1 MRFTKEKK
9 EIILSYLLEKIAEG
23 REDIP
28 HRVAEEFG
36 INLNTVHLYITEL
49 IEQGKIRRVK
59 RGEYQLISDRHEFH
73 FTRNDEAM
81 EDDLLILGEYVAP
94 LVDEYP
100 ENVCRIWDYA
110 FSEMVNNVIDHSE
123 AENMYITILQ
133 NVRETSIIIR
143 DDGIGLFQ
151 KLKEHYGFRS
161 FSDIAAELAK
171 GKLTTDDQNHSGEG
185 LFFTSRLMDTF
196 FVYSDG
202 HYYSRDKYNT
212 EWESFVPQG
221 EMKGTLVFLS
231 LENNSKREAREV
243 FDAFTDEDGGF
254 ERTEIRFSSVFE
266 KSPVSRSQAKR
277 LCNRLEEFEEAV
289 FDFSDVSWVG
299 QGFMHQVFVVFHN
312 QHPEIRL
319 IPVNMNPDVIV
330 MLRHVNPGFAKEVT
344 GQGGSN

>member
-23 REDIP
+23 KEDIP
-28 HRVAEEFG
+28 HHVAEEFG

-49 IEQGKIRRVK
+49 IGQGKIKRVK

-73 FTRNDEAM
+73 FTRDDEAM
-81 EDDLLILGEYVAP
+81 DDDQIILGEELAP
-94 LVDEYP
+94 LIDDYP
-100 ENVCRIWDYA
+100 ENVCGIWDYT
-110 FSEMVNNVIDHSE
+110 FSEMFNNVIDHSE

-133 NVRETSIIIR
+133 NVKETTVIIR
-143 DDGIGLFQ
+143 DDGIGLFH

-202 HYYSRDKYNT
+202 HFYSRDKYNS
-212 EWESFVPQG
+212 EWESYVPKG

-231 LENNSKREAREV
+231 LANDSKREAKEV
-243 FDAFTDEDGGF
+243 FDSFTDEDGGF
-254 ERTEIRFSSVFE
+254 QNTEIRLASVFE
-266 KSPVSRSQAKR
+266 KAPVSRSQAKR
-277 LCNRLEEFEEAV
+277 LCNRLDEFEEAV
-289 FDFSDVSWVG
+289 LDFSDVSWAG
-299 QGFMHQVFVVFHN
+299 QGFMHQIFVVFHN

-319 IPVNMNPDVIV
+319 IPVNMQPDVLV
-330 MLRHVNPGFAKEVT
+330 MLRHVNPEFAKEV
-344 GQGGSN
+344 SEKK